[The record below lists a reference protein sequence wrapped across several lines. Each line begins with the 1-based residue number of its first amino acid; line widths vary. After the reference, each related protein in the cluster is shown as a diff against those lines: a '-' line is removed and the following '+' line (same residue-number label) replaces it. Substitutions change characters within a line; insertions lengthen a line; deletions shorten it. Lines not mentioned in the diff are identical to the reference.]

1 MVNKEKKLTSVHVN
15 VSDHNKF
22 KHLCVED
29 KMTFQALVNKVLKK
43 YISDENFRNMIK
55 Q

>member
-15 VSDHNKF
+15 ISDHNKF

-29 KMTFQALVNKVLKK
+29 KMTFQALVNAVLKK
-43 YISDENFRNMIK
+43 YVSDDNFRRLIK